1 MVTVRDEG
9 GKDRF
14 QVIDTVGSGG
24 LSVVHRVISLQA
36 GGVEGAL
43 KLVDPT
49 GDEAEALRAD
59 FLTEVRGAGPV
70 RHHYLAR
77 IYDAGITSDGAA
89 WVLTEYV
96 DGPDLATRVAE
107 RGYLPAS
114 EVIERAT
121 EILHAL
127 AACHDNRLVHRNLHP
142 RNVVIRRRHDG
153 SEEAVLTDPGF
164 ARCGYRHRA
173 ADADD
178 YDFRTRSGVL
188 FADPQ
193 FAAPECRDLARWDVP
208 ADLFAAG
215 LLVHVMVAGAHPM
228 PDPQNWEGWLTRA
241 DTDPGRA
248 GSVPVSSRLP
258 SDWKRFFARAL
269 AADPGARFE
278 SATEMREAL
287 ASLGTGGGWQQ
298 SLVRSRGARVMRT
311 LGIVLGSLL
320 VVGAVGAAAWFLW
333 QREAEREVRA
343 GRVDATPQE
352 GMSFYPTARV
362 TVGAAEPEGFE
373 LPAREVTVSAFFL
386 DRSEVTRGE
395 YHAAF
400 ADEPGRWPPSWNG
413 AAPDEATMALPITD
427 ITWHDAEAYARSV
440 GKRLPTAVEF
450 ERAARAAGGLY
461 PWGREY
467 DPSRLVAC
475 PDAAGEPGPC
485 PITDRP
491 AADHNQEGVE
501 HLAGNVSEWTASPW
515 TSVRSGPLGGL
526 RTIDTYRTVKG
537 GNWSRVNESTAR
549 ATTRTRLRPDE
560 RSPLV
565 GFRCARD
572 ARPASPGRTP

>member
-43 KLVDPT
+43 KLVDPR
-49 GDEAEALRAD
+49 GDDAEALRAD

-70 RHHYLAR
+70 RHHHLAR
-77 IYDAGITSDGAA
+77 IYDAGITADGAA

-96 DGPDLATRVAE
+96 DGPDLAARVAE
-107 RGYLPAS
+107 RGYLPVT
-114 EVIERAT
+114 EVIERAS
-121 EILHAL
+121 EVLQAL
-127 AACHDNRLVHRNLHP
+127 AACHDQRLVHRNLHP

-153 SEEAVLTDPGF
+153 SDEAVITDPGF

-178 YDFRTRSGVL
+178 YDFRTGSGVL

-193 FAAPECRDLARWDVP
+193 YAAPECRDLARWDVP

-215 LLVHVMVAGAHPM
+215 LLVHVMLSGSHPL
-228 PDPQNWEGWLTRA
+228 PDPQNWEGWLKRA
-241 DTDPGRA
+241 ASDPERA

-258 SDWKRFFARAL
+258 ADWRRFFARAL
-269 AADPGARFE
+269 AADPAKRFG

-298 SLVRSRGARVMRT
+298 ALVRTRGARVMRAV
-311 LGIVLGSLL
+311 GIVLGSLL
-320 VVGAVGAAAWFLW
+320 MVGAVGAGAWLLW
-333 QREAEREVRA
+333 QRQAVREVQV

-362 TVGAAEPEGFE
+362 TLGAADPEGFE
-373 LPAREVTVSAFFL
+373 LPAREVTVPAFFL
-386 DRSEVTRGE
+386 DRTEVTAGA

-413 AAPDEATMALPITD
+413 VPPDEPTARLPITD
-427 ITWHDAEAYARSV
+427 VTWHDAEAYARTV
-440 GKRLPTAVEF
+440 GKRLPTAQEF
-450 ERAARAAGGLY
+450 ERAARAGGGLY
-461 PWGREY
+461 PWGRTY
-467 DPSRLVAC
+467 DAARISPC
-475 PDAAGEPGPC
+475 PDATGAPGPC
-485 PITDRP
+485 PVTDEM

-501 HLAGNVSEWTASPW
+501 HLAGNVSEWTASDW
-515 TSVRSGPLGGL
+515 ATIRSGPLGGV

-537 GNWSRVNESTAR
+537 GNWSRISETAVR
-549 ATTRTRLRPDE
+549 ATTRTRLRPEE

-572 ARPASPGRTP
+572 ARPATSGRTP